1 MRKSF
6 IILSLFLSF
15 FSFAQS
21 NFSNGFSD
29 GYKKGYCQNQGIGC
43 MSPLPP
49 IAPIPKIG
57 ENMNSYQDGYNRGF
71 EAGLNAQKSK
81 SDNSANST
89 RQRYQTSKAEFIDFT
104 SNTNPSGDA
113 ILDLKIK
120 AISAIVERAKEN
132 LENENYD
139 AAIDN
144 SNDLLN
150 IQANLGVAYII
161 KSNAQ
166 FHKGEIINAY
176 NNSAKANNI
185 LSNSSSKNW
194 YDFMYKEMSAY
205 LSQYMKNSY
214 FSDIQK
220 TCEAFWYKNNL
231 SNYFLGLSHYYQND
245 FKSAKKAFKKVD
257 DFEPAKKYIESIENN
272 TNIPNP
278 YLNFRKETT
287 EDTQTSNNSSN
298 SNSSKNEETA
308 NKVKTFFENVKGL
321 YESKNY
327 IGAISLIDKEKGI
340 IPNEFKEGLQFIYNI
355 RGNCNYFQKKHFE
368 AISDYTT
375 SLNNSTKENP
385 NTLFYRALCKS
396 EVNDHYGAIADY
408 EKLIKI
414 GADGKGSVYDLATI
428 YNNKAYAL
436 TNLKRYDVALPL
448 VKKALEYNKSYWYI
462 WDTKGEIE
470 FNLGNYNQCI
480 LDMNEAIKINRDANS
495 LYYRGLSYLKLG
507 KKELACKDLTSS
519 GEMGKKDAYYEISK
533 YCK

>member
-1 MRKSF
+1 MRKSL
-6 IILSLFLSF
+6 IILSLFLSL

-49 IAPIPKIG
+49 ISPIPKIG
-57 ENMNSYQDGYNRGF
+57 EDMNSYQDGYNRGF
-71 EAGLNAQKSK
+71 ESGLNAQKS
-81 SDNSANST
+81 NSNNSTNST
-89 RQRYQTSKAEFIDFT
+89 RQRFQTSKAEFIDFT

-144 SNDLLN
+144 SNDLLK
-150 IQANLGVAYII
+150 IQPNLGIAFII

-166 FHKGEIINAY
+166 FHKDEIINAY

-194 YDFMYKEMSAY
+194 YDFMFKEMSDY
-205 LSQYMKNSY
+205 LSQNMKNTY
-214 FSDIQK
+214 YSDVQK

-231 SNYFLGLSHYYQND
+231 SNYFLGLSLYYQND
-245 FKSAKKAFKKVD
+245 LKSAKKAFKKVD
-257 DFEPAKKYIESIENN
+257 DFEPAKRYIESIENN
-272 TNIPNP
+272 TNLPNP
-278 YLNFRKETT
+278 FKNFKRESKENQ
-287 EDTQTSNNSSN
+287 EDNNKSNT
-298 SNSSKNEETA
+298 NEELQ
-308 NKVKTFFENVKGL
+308 NKVKTFFEKAREL
-321 YESKNY
+321 YISKKYNE
-327 IGAISLIDKEKGI
+327 AISLIDGEKSM
-340 IPNEFKEGLQFIYNI
+340 IPTEFKYGWEYIYGI
-355 RGNCNYFQKKHFE
+355 RGNCNYFQNKYFE
-368 AISDYTT
+368 AISDYNI
-375 SLNNSTKENP
+375 SLNNSTKESP

-396 EVNDHYGAIADY
+396 NVNDYNGAIADY
-408 EKLIKI
+408 EKLIQI
-414 GADGKGSVYDLATI
+414 GADGKGNIYDLATV

-436 TNLKRYDVALPL
+436 TNLKRYEEALPL
-448 VKKALEYNKSYWYI
+448 VSKALEYNKSYWYI

-480 LDMNEAIKINRDANS
+480 LDMTEAIKINKDANS
-495 LYYRGLSYLKLG
+495 LYYRGISYLKLG
-507 KKELACKDLTSS
+507 KKELACKDLSS
-519 GEMGKKDAYYEISK
+519 AGEMGKKDAYYEINK

>member
-1 MRKSF
+1 MRKSL
-6 IILSLFLSF
+6 IILSLFLSL

-21 NFSNGFSD
+21 DFSNGFSD

-49 IAPIPKIG
+49 IAPIPNVN

-81 SDNSANST
+81 TDNSTSST
-89 RQRYQTSKAEFIDFT
+89 RQRFQTSKAEFIDFT

-120 AISAIVERAKEN
+120 AISTIVERAKEN

-150 IQANLGVAYII
+150 IQPNLGIAFII

-194 YDFMYKEMSAY
+194 YDFMYKEMSEY

-214 FSDIQK
+214 FSDVQK

-257 DFEPAKKYIESIENN
+257 DFEPAKKYIESIENK

-278 YLNFRKETT
+278 YLNFKKEIT
-287 EDTQTSNNSSN
+287 ENYQLNKSQTNNVQSDENELEEIINLFKVKKYEEIIERLKPFENKIDRNIITDKNIIFRVYGSLTYCFYFTKNFEQTVKYSTKTINNSLIKEN
-298 SNSSKNEETA
+298 GELYFIRAMSKSRLDDYFGA
-308 NKVKTFFENVKGL
+308 NTDYDYL
-321 YESKNY
+321 IKNY
-327 IGAISLIDKEKGI
+327 STI
-340 IPNEFKEGLQFIYNI
+340 
-355 RGNCNYFQKKHFE
+355 NCKQ
-368 AISDYTT
+368 S
-375 SLNNSTKENP
+375 
-385 NTLFYRALCKS
+385 
-396 EVNDHYGAIADY
+396 
-408 EKLIKI
+408 
-414 GADGKGSVYDLATI
+414 LATLL
-428 YNNKAYAL
+428 NNKAY
-436 TNLKRYDVALPL
+436 NLVLLKDYKSAKPL
-448 VKKALEYNKSYWYI
+448 IDKALSLDKNSDYI
-462 WDTKGEIE
+462 WSTEGELE
-470 FNLGNYNQCI
+470 YKLGNYSECI
-480 LDMNEAIKINRDANS
+480 KAMNEALKLKETDNS
-495 LYYRGLSYLKLG
+495 YYYRGLANIKLG
-507 KKELACKDLTSS
+507 NKINGCKDLSKAGELGSS
-519 GEMGKKDAYYEISK
+519 EAYNEINK

>member
-1 MRKSF
+1 MRKSL
-6 IILSLFLSF
+6 IILSLFLSL

-43 MSPLPP
+43 MSPIPP

-81 SDNSANST
+81 SDNSTNST

-104 SNTNPSGDA
+104 SNSSPSGNE

-120 AISAIVERAKEN
+120 AISAIVERATEN
-132 LENENYD
+132 LENEDYD
-139 AAIDN
+139 AAIDD
-144 SNDLLN
+144 SNNLLN
-150 IQANLGVAYII
+150 IQPNLGVAFLI

-166 FHKGEIINAY
+166 FFKGEIINAY

-194 YDFMYKEMSAY
+194 YEFMYKEISEY
-205 LSQYMKNSY
+205 LSQNMKNSY
-214 FSDIQK
+214 FSDVQK
-220 TCEAFWYKNNL
+220 TCDAFWYKNNL

-245 FKSAKKAFKKVD
+245 FKSAKKAFKKVT

-272 TNIPNP
+272 TNLPNP
-278 YLNFRKETT
+278 YINFKKAVKEEDESQQTKTT
-287 EDTQTSNNSSN
+287 STN
-298 SNSSKNEETA
+298 NEEIS
-308 NKVKTFFENVKGL
+308 NKVNTFLENVRKT
-321 YESKNY
+321 YENRNY
-327 IGAISLIDKEKGI
+327 NDAIVLIDKEKNI
-340 IPNEFKEGLQFIYNI
+340 IPIDFKEGWKYLYNI
-355 RGNCNYFQKKHFE
+355 RGNCNYFQKKYFE
-368 AISDYTT
+368 AISDYTS

-385 NTLFYRALCKS
+385 NTIYYRALSKS
-396 EVNDHYGAIADY
+396 EVKDHYGAIADY
-408 EKLIKI
+408 EKLIQI

-436 TNLKRYDVALPL
+436 TNLKRYTEALPL

-470 FNLGNYNQCI
+470 FNLGNFNQCI
-480 LDMNEAIKINRDANS
+480 LDMTEAIKINKDANS

-507 KKELACKDLTSS
+507 KKELACKDLKSS
-519 GEMGKKDAYYEISK
+519 GEMGKKDAYYEINK